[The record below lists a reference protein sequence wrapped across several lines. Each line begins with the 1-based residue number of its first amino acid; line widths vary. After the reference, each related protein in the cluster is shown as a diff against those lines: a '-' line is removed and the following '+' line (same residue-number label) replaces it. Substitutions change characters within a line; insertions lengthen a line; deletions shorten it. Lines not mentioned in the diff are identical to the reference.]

1 MGRSADRDA
10 EFEDFVRQVS
20 SPLLRTAWFI
30 CGDPHQ
36 AEDLVQQALV
46 KVYARWGRLRTQNP
60 VAYARRCLLNQHI
73 DDRRRRREHVTDR
86 LPERGVTDPEPQDTR
101 DLAATLAALPMRERQ
116 VVVLR
121 HYVGLTEA
129 EVADTLGV
137 SLGTVKSSASRGLA
151 RLRESMSPTPSTT
164 SSEEQTHAS

>member
-1 MGRSADRDA
+1 MGRAADRDA
-10 EFEDFVRQVS
+10 EFEDFVRQA
-20 SPLLRTAWFI
+20 SPALLRTAWFI

-46 KVYARWGRLRTQNP
+46 KVFARWGRLRTQNP

-73 DDRRRRREHVTDR
+73 DDRRRGREHLTDR
-86 LPERGVTDPEPQDTR
+86 LPERGVTDPEPEDTH
-101 DLAATLAALPMRERQ
+101 DLAATLSALPMRERQ

-151 RLRESMSPTPSTT
+151 RLRESMSAAITT
-164 SSEEQTHAS
+164 SDEEQTHAS

>member
-1 MGRSADRDA
+1 MSRHDGRDE
-10 EFEDFVRQVS
+10 EFAQFVREA
-20 SPLLRTAWFI
+20 SPRLLRTAWFI

-46 KVYARWGRLRTQNP
+46 KVYARWGRLRGQNP

-73 DDRRRRREHVTDR
+73 DDTRRHREHVTDL
-86 LPERGVTDPEPQDTR
+86 LPDRGVSDPEPEDTR
-101 DLAATLAALPMRERQ
+101 NLAATLSTLPMRERQ

-151 RLRESMSPTPSTT
+151 RLRDQLSR
-164 SSEEQTHAS
+164 EEQTHAS

>member
-1 MGRSADRDA
+1 MSRSSGRDA
-10 EFEDFVRQVS
+10 EFEDFVRDA
-20 SPLLRTAWFI
+20 SPRLLRTAWFI

-60 VAYARRCLLNQHI
+60 VAYARKCLLNQHI
-73 DDRRRRREHVTDR
+73 DETRRHREQVTDQ
-86 LPERGVTDPEPQDTR
+86 LPERGVTDPEPEDTR
-101 DLAATLAALPMRERQ
+101 GLTAVLATLPLRERQ

-121 HYVGLTEA
+121 HYVGLSEA

-137 SLGTVKSSASRGLA
+137 SVGTVKSSASRGLA
-151 RLRESMSPTPSTT
+151 RLRASMATTPSTT
-164 SSEEQTHAS
+164 SREEQTHA